1 MAEESKISKA
11 QQKAVNKYI
20 SNNYD
25 RINLT
30 VPKGKKTDI
39 SKKKEERIFG
49 KRISKNRKEGP
60 WVVISIN
67 ETSEVPIY
75 QQIRNQIV
83 LGISDGRLKPGEQLP
98 TVRALAGEI
107 GINSMTVNKAYVLLK
122 QEGYI
127 YTDRRNGAH
136 VRKEFSEAKELSE
149 KSKELLQQI
158 ISEAKICGMTQEEFL
173 KICEN
178 MYKG

>member
-1 MAEESKISKA
+1 M
-11 QQKAVNKYI
+11 
-20 SNNYD
+20 
-25 RINLT
+25 
-30 VPKGKKTDI
+30 
-39 SKKKEERIFG
+39 
-49 KRISKNRKEGP
+49 
-60 WVVISIN
+60 VISIN

-83 LGISDGRLKPGEQLP
+83 LGISNGRLKPGEQLP

-107 GINSMTVNKAYVLLK
+107 GINSMTVNKAYALLK

-136 VRKEFSEAKELSE
+136 VRKEISEAKELSE
-149 KSKELLQQI
+149 KSQELLQQI

>member
-1 MAEESKISKA
+1 MIHNTKRK
-11 QQKAVNKYI
+11 
-20 SNNYD
+20 
-25 RINLT
+25 LT
-30 VPKGKKTDI
+30 YQRKRE
-39 SKKKEERIFG
+39 KEYSEREYQ
-49 KRISKNRKEGP
+49 KNRKEGP

-107 GINSMTVNKAYVLLK
+107 GINSMTVNKAYALLK

>member
-1 MAEESKISKA
+1 M
-11 QQKAVNKYI
+11 
-20 SNNYD
+20 
-25 RINLT
+25 
-30 VPKGKKTDI
+30 
-39 SKKKEERIFG
+39 
-49 KRISKNRKEGP
+49 
-60 WVVISIN
+60 VISIN

-107 GINSMTVNKAYVLLK
+107 GINSMTVNKAYALLK

-127 YTDRRNGAH
+127 YTDRRNGDH